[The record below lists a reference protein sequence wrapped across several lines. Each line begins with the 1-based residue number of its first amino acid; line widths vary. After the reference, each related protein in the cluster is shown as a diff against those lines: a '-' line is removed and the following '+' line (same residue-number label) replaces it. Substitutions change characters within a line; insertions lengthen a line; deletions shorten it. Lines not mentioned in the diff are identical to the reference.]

1 MENHVLSYSDWT
13 RIQETDSYLGAEVLN
28 ENVSDTLHF
37 ITDLVA
43 IGSDLVAPGSGAVV
57 DIVNAISYF
66 IESQYLDE
74 DVEKSIA
81 IVAGLVTLGSV
92 ALMGPL
98 ESLAIEAKVLLAKI
112 REGVVKTATP
122 VAISIARSAAKKLIP
137 LLTNISKTAV
147 SIGDTIVNLVVKA
160 ADSRVGK
167 WVSSKFG
174 GMDKFVAWAK
184 DFFKVKVPK
193 FLAYMISLLVSL
205 NPTAAAAGSVDDISI
220 KKFGKE
226 TAKTQATDGV
236 IKKITDSGKKEI
248 LASGIPP
255 SDKYKKF
262 QSQEQEFQRDT
273 TSDMK
278 PVIVRPLPI
287 KRNA

>member
-1 MENHVLSYSDWT
+1 MKNHVLSYSDWT
-13 RIQETDSYLGAEVLN
+13 EIQEADSYLGADVLN

-57 DIVNAISYF
+57 DIINSISYF
-66 IESQYLDE
+66 IESQYLEE

-98 ESLAIEAKVLLAKI
+98 EALSVEAKVLLAKI
-112 REGVVKTATP
+112 REGVVKSATP
-122 VAISIARSAAKKLIP
+122 AAISIARSAAKKLIP
-137 LLTNISKTAV
+137 LLTNITKISA

-167 WVSSKFG
+167 WASSKFG
-174 GMDKFVAWAK
+174 GMDKFVAWIK

-193 FLAYMISLLVSL
+193 LLTYMISLLVSL

-226 TAKTQATDGV
+226 TAKSKASEGV
-236 IKKITDSGKKEI
+236 VNKITDSGKKEV

-255 SDKYKKF
+255 SEKYKKF
-262 QSQEQEFQRDT
+262 QSPEQEFQRDT
-273 TSDMK
+273 THDLK
-278 PVIVRPLPI
+278 TPILPNI
-287 KRNA
+287 KKA

>member
-13 RIQETDSYLGAEVLN
+13 RIQEADSYLGAEVLN

-66 IESQYLDE
+66 IESQYLEE
-74 DVEKSIA
+74 DVEKCIA
-81 IVAGLVTLGSV
+81 VVAGLVTLGSV

-98 ESLAIEAKVLLAKI
+98 EELAVEAKVMLAKI

-122 VAISIARSAAKKLIP
+122 AAISIARSAAKKLVP
-137 LLTNISKTAV
+137 LLTNITKISA

-167 WVSSKFG
+167 WASSKFG
-174 GMDKFVAWAK
+174 GMDKFVAWIK

-193 FLAYMISLLVSL
+193 LLAYMISLLASL

-220 KKFGKE
+220 KQFGKE
-226 TAKTQATDGV
+226 TAKSKASEGV
-236 IKKITDSGKKEI
+236 VNKITDSGKKEV

-255 SDKYKKF
+255 SEKYKKF
-262 QSQEQEFQRDT
+262 QSPEQEFQRDT
-273 TSDMK
+273 THDLK
-278 PVIVRPLPI
+278 TPILPNI
-287 KRNA
+287 KKA

>member
-13 RIQETDSYLGAEVLN
+13 RIQEADSYLGAEVLN

-66 IESQYLDE
+66 IESQYLEE

-81 IVAGLVTLGSV
+81 IVAGLVTLGSI

-98 ESLAIEAKVLLAKI
+98 EALSVEAKVLLAKI
-112 REGVVKTATP
+112 REGVVKSATP
-122 VAISIARSAAKKLIP
+122 AAISIARSAAKKLIP
-137 LLTNISKTAV
+137 LLTNITKISA

-160 ADSRVGK
+160 ANSKVGK
-167 WVSSKFG
+167 WASSKFG
-174 GMDKFVAWAK
+174 GMDKFVAWIK

-193 FLAYMISLLVSL
+193 LLAYMISLLVSL
-205 NPTAAAAGSVDDISI
+205 NPTATAAGSVDDISI

-226 TAKTQATDGV
+226 TAKSKASEGV
-236 IKKITDSGKKEI
+236 VNKITDSGKKEV

-255 SDKYKKF
+255 SEKYKKF
-262 QSQEQEFQRDT
+262 QSPEQEFQRDT
-273 TSDMK
+273 THDLK
-278 PVIVRPLPI
+278 APILPNI
-287 KRNA
+287 KKA

>member
-1 MENHVLSYSDWT
+1 MENHVLSYSDWA
-13 RIQETDSYLGAEVLN
+13 RIQEIDSYLGAEVLN

-57 DIVNAISYF
+57 DIVNSISYF
-66 IESQYLDE
+66 IESQYLEE

-98 ESLAIEAKVLLAKI
+98 EELAIEAKVMLAKI
-112 REGVVKTATP
+112 RDGIVKTATP
-122 VAISIARSAAKKLIP
+122 AAISIARSAAKKLVP
-137 LLTNISKTAV
+137 LLTNITKISA

-174 GMDKFVAWAK
+174 GMDKFVSWIK

-205 NPTAAAAGSVDDISI
+205 NPTAAAGSVDDISI

-226 TAKTQATDGV
+226 TAKSKASEGV
-236 IKKITDSGKKEI
+236 VNKITDSGKKEV

-255 SDKYKKF
+255 SEKYKKF
-262 QSQEQEFQRDT
+262 QSPEQEFQRDT
-273 TSDMK
+273 THDLK
-278 PVIVRPLPI
+278 TPILPNI
-287 KRNA
+287 KKA

>member
-1 MENHVLSYSDWT
+1 MKNHVLSYSGWT
-13 RIQETDSYLGAEVLN
+13 RIQETDSYLRAEVLN

-66 IESQYLDE
+66 IESQYLEE

-98 ESLAIEAKVLLAKI
+98 EALSVEAKVLLAKI
-112 REGVVKTATP
+112 REGVVKSATP
-122 VAISIARSAAKKLIP
+122 AAISIARSAAKKLIP
-137 LLTNISKTAV
+137 LLTNITKISA

-160 ADSRVGK
+160 DNSKVGK
-167 WVSSKFG
+167 WASSKFG
-174 GMDKFVAWAK
+174 GMDKFVAWIK

-193 FLAYMISLLVSL
+193 LLAYMISLLVSL
-205 NPTAAAAGSVDDISI
+205 NPTATAAGSVDDISI

-226 TAKTQATDGV
+226 TAKSKASEGV
-236 IKKITDSGKKEI
+236 VNKITDSGKKEV

-255 SDKYKKF
+255 SEKYKKF
-262 QSQEQEFQRDT
+262 QSPEQEFQRDT
-273 TSDMK
+273 THDLK
-278 PVIVRPLPI
+278 APILPNI
-287 KRNA
+287 KKS

>member
-13 RIQETDSYLGAEVLN
+13 RIQETDSYIGTEVLN

-37 ITDLVA
+37 ITDFVA

-57 DIVNAISYF
+57 DIVNSISYF
-66 IESQYLDE
+66 IESQYLKE

-92 ALMGPL
+92 ALVGPL
-98 ESLAIEAKVLLAKI
+98 EELAIEAKVMLAKI
-112 REGVVKTATP
+112 RDGIVKTATP
-122 VAISIARSAAKKLIP
+122 AAISIARSAAKKLVP
-137 LLTNISKTAV
+137 LLTNITKISA

-167 WVSSKFG
+167 WASSKFG
-174 GMDKFVAWAK
+174 GMDKFVAWIK

-193 FLAYMISLLVSL
+193 FLAYMISLLVGL
-205 NPTAAAAGSVDDISI
+205 NPSAAAAGSVDDISI

-226 TAKTQATDGV
+226 TAKSKASDEV
-236 IKKITDSGKKEI
+236 VNKITDSGKKEV

-255 SDKYKKF
+255 SEKYKKF
-262 QSQEQEFQRDT
+262 QSPEQEFQRDT
-273 TSDMK
+273 THDLK
-278 PVIVRPLPI
+278 TPILPNI
-287 KRNA
+287 KKA

>member
-57 DIVNAISYF
+57 DVVNAISYF

-98 ESLAIEAKVLLAKI
+98 EELAIEAKVMLAKI

-122 VAISIARSAAKKLIP
+122 AAISIARSAAKKLVP
-137 LLTNISKTAV
+137 LLTNITKISA

-205 NPTAAAAGSVDDISI
+205 NPTAAAGSVDDISI

-226 TAKTQATDGV
+226 TAKTKASEEV
-236 IKKITDSGKKEI
+236 VNKITNSGKKEV

-262 QSQEQEFQRDT
+262 QSPEQEFQRDT
-273 TSDMK
+273 THDLK
-278 PVIVRPLPI
+278 TPILPNI
-287 KRNA
+287 KKA

>member
-13 RIQETDSYLGAEVLN
+13 RIQEADSYLGAEVLN

-66 IESQYLDE
+66 IESQYLEE

-81 IVAGLVTLGSV
+81 IVAGLVTLGSI

-98 ESLAIEAKVLLAKI
+98 EALSVEAKVLLAKI
-112 REGVVKTATP
+112 REGVVKSATP
-122 VAISIARSAAKKLIP
+122 AAISIARSAAKKLIP
-137 LLTNISKTAV
+137 LLTNITKISA

-167 WVSSKFG
+167 WASSKFG
-174 GMDKFVAWAK
+174 GMDKFVAWIK

-193 FLAYMISLLVSL
+193 LLAYMISLLVSL
-205 NPTAAAAGSVDDISI
+205 NPTATAAGSVDDISI

-226 TAKTQATDGV
+226 TAKSKASEGV
-236 IKKITDSGKKEI
+236 VNKITDSGKKEV

-255 SDKYKKF
+255 SEKYKKF
-262 QSQEQEFQRDT
+262 QSPEQEFQRDT
-273 TSDMK
+273 THDLK
-278 PVIVRPLPI
+278 APILPNI
-287 KRNA
+287 KKA

>member
-1 MENHVLSYSDWT
+1 MESHVLSYSDWT
-13 RIQETDSYLGAEVLN
+13 RIQEADSYLGAEVLN

-66 IESQYLDE
+66 IESQYLEE

-81 IVAGLVTLGSV
+81 IVAGLVTLGSI

-98 ESLAIEAKVLLAKI
+98 EALSVEAKVLLAKI
-112 REGVVKTATP
+112 REGVVKSATP
-122 VAISIARSAAKKLIP
+122 AAISIARSAAKKLIP
-137 LLTNISKTAV
+137 LLTNITKISA

-160 ADSRVGK
+160 DNSKVGK
-167 WVSSKFG
+167 WASSKFG
-174 GMDKFVAWAK
+174 GMDKFVAWIK

-193 FLAYMISLLVSL
+193 LLAYMISLLVSL
-205 NPTAAAAGSVDDISI
+205 NPTATAAGSVDDISI

-226 TAKTQATDGV
+226 TAKSKASEGV
-236 IKKITDSGKKEI
+236 VNKITDSGKKEV

-255 SDKYKKF
+255 SEKYKKF
-262 QSQEQEFQRDT
+262 QSPEQEFQRDT
-273 TSDMK
+273 THDLK
-278 PVIVRPLPI
+278 APILPNI
-287 KRNA
+287 KKA

>member
-66 IESQYLDE
+66 IESQYLEE

-98 ESLAIEAKVLLAKI
+98 EELAVEAKVLLAKI

-122 VAISIARSAAKKLIP
+122 AAISLARSAAKKLIP
-137 LLTNISKTAV
+137 LLTNITKISA

-167 WVSSKFG
+167 WASSKFG
-174 GMDKFVAWAK
+174 GMEKFVAWIK

-193 FLAYMISLLVSL
+193 LLAYMISLLVSL
-205 NPTAAAAGSVDDISI
+205 NPTATAAGSVDDISI

-226 TAKTQATDGV
+226 TAKSKASEGV
-236 IKKITDSGKKEI
+236 VNKITDSGKKEV

-255 SDKYKKF
+255 SEKYKKF
-262 QSQEQEFQRDT
+262 QSPEQEFQRDT
-273 TSDMK
+273 THDLK
-278 PVIVRPLPI
+278 APILPNI
-287 KRNA
+287 KKA

>member
-57 DIVNAISYF
+57 DVVNAISYF

-98 ESLAIEAKVLLAKI
+98 EELAIEAKVMLAKI
-112 REGVVKTATP
+112 RDGIVKTATP
-122 VAISIARSAAKKLIP
+122 AAISIARSAAKKLVP
-137 LLTNISKTAV
+137 LLTNITKISA

-174 GMDKFVAWAK
+174 GMDKFVAWIK

-193 FLAYMISLLVSL
+193 LLAYMISLLASL

-220 KKFGKE
+220 KQFGKE
-226 TAKTQATDGV
+226 TAKSKASEGV
-236 IKKITDSGKKEI
+236 VNKITDSGKKEV

-255 SDKYKKF
+255 SEKYKKF
-262 QSQEQEFQRDT
+262 QSPEQEFQRDT
-273 TSDMK
+273 THDLK
-278 PVIVRPLPI
+278 TPILPNL
-287 KRNA
+287 KKA

>member
-1 MENHVLSYSDWT
+1 MESHVLSYSDWT
-13 RIQETDSYLGAEVLN
+13 RIQETDSYLGADVLN

-43 IGSDLVAPGSGAVV
+43 IGSDLVVPGSGAVV
-57 DIVNAISYF
+57 DIINSISYF
-66 IESQYLDE
+66 IESQYLEE

-98 ESLAIEAKVLLAKI
+98 EALSVEAKVLLAKI
-112 REGVVKTATP
+112 REGVVKSATP
-122 VAISIARSAAKKLIP
+122 AAISIARSAAKKLIP
-137 LLTNISKTAV
+137 LLTNITKISA

-167 WVSSKFG
+167 WASSKFG
-174 GMDKFVAWAK
+174 GMDKFVAWIK

-193 FLAYMISLLVSL
+193 LLTYMISLLVSL

-220 KKFGKE
+220 KEFGKE
-226 TAKTQATDGV
+226 TAKSKASEGV
-236 IKKITDSGKKEI
+236 VKKITDSGKKEV

-255 SDKYKKF
+255 SEKYKKF
-262 QSQEQEFQRDT
+262 QSPEQEFQRDT
-273 TSDMK
+273 THDLK
-278 PVIVRPLPI
+278 TPILPNI
-287 KRNA
+287 KKV

>member
-13 RIQETDSYLGAEVLN
+13 SIQEIDSYLGAEVLN

-57 DIVNAISYF
+57 DIVNSISYF
-66 IESQYLDE
+66 IESQYLEE

-98 ESLAIEAKVLLAKI
+98 EELAIEAKVMLAKI
-112 REGVVKTATP
+112 RDGIVKTATP
-122 VAISIARSAAKKLIP
+122 AAISIARFAAKKLVP
-137 LLTNISKTAV
+137 LLTNITKISA

-174 GMDKFVAWAK
+174 GMEKFVSWIK

-205 NPTAAAAGSVDDISI
+205 NPTAAAGSVDDISI

-226 TAKTQATDGV
+226 TAKSKASEGV
-236 IKKITDSGKKEI
+236 VNKITDSGKKEV

-255 SDKYKKF
+255 SEKYKKF
-262 QSQEQEFQRDT
+262 QSPEQEFQRDT
-273 TSDMK
+273 THDLK
-278 PVIVRPLPI
+278 TPILPNL
-287 KRNA
+287 KKA

>member
-1 MENHVLSYSDWT
+1 MENRVLSYSDWT
-13 RIQETDSYLGAEVLN
+13 RIQEADSYLGAEVLN

-66 IESQYLDE
+66 IESQYLEE

-81 IVAGLVTLGSV
+81 IVAGLVTLGSI

-98 ESLAIEAKVLLAKI
+98 EALSVEAKVLLAKI
-112 REGVVKTATP
+112 REGVVKSATP
-122 VAISIARSAAKKLIP
+122 AAISIARSAAKKLIP
-137 LLTNISKTAV
+137 LLTNITKISA

-174 GMDKFVAWAK
+174 GMDKFVAWIK

-193 FLAYMISLLVSL
+193 LLAYMISLLVSL
-205 NPTAAAAGSVDDISI
+205 NPTATAAGSVDDISI

-226 TAKTQATDGV
+226 TAKSKASEGV
-236 IKKITDSGKKEI
+236 VNKITDSGKKEV

-255 SDKYKKF
+255 SLKYKKF
-262 QSQEQEFQRDT
+262 QSPEQEFQRDT
-273 TSDMK
+273 THDLK
-278 PVIVRPLPI
+278 TPILPNI
-287 KRNA
+287 KKA

>member
-1 MENHVLSYSDWT
+1 MESHVLSYSGWT
-13 RIQETDSYLGAEVLN
+13 RIQETDSYLGADVLN

-43 IGSDLVAPGSGAVV
+43 IGSDLVVPGSGAVV
-57 DIVNAISYF
+57 DIINSISYF
-66 IESQYLDE
+66 IESQYLEE

-98 ESLAIEAKVLLAKI
+98 EALSVEAKVLLAKI
-112 REGVVKTATP
+112 REGVVKSATP
-122 VAISIARSAAKKLIP
+122 AAISIARSAAKKLIP
-137 LLTNISKTAV
+137 LLTNITKISA

-167 WVSSKFG
+167 WASSKFG
-174 GMDKFVAWAK
+174 GMDKFVAWIK

-193 FLAYMISLLVSL
+193 LLTYMISLLVSL

-220 KKFGKE
+220 KEFGKE
-226 TAKTQATDGV
+226 TAKSKASEGV
-236 IKKITDSGKKEI
+236 VKKITDSGKKEV

-255 SDKYKKF
+255 SEKYKKF
-262 QSQEQEFQRDT
+262 QSPEQEFQRDT
-273 TSDMK
+273 THDLK
-278 PVIVRPLPI
+278 TPILPNI
-287 KRNA
+287 KKV

>member
-13 RIQETDSYLGAEVLN
+13 RIQEADSYLGAEVLN

-66 IESQYLDE
+66 IESQYLEE
-74 DVEKSIA
+74 DVEKCIA
-81 IVAGLVTLGSV
+81 VVAGLVTLGSV

-98 ESLAIEAKVLLAKI
+98 EELAVEAKVMLAKI
-112 REGVVKTATP
+112 RDGIVKTATP
-122 VAISIARSAAKKLIP
+122 AAISIARSAAKKLVP
-137 LLTNISKTAV
+137 LLTNITKISA

-174 GMDKFVAWAK
+174 GMNKFVDWIK

-193 FLAYMISLLVSL
+193 LLAYMISLLASL
-205 NPTAAAAGSVDDISI
+205 NPTAAAAGSIDDISI
-220 KKFGKE
+220 KQFGKE
-226 TAKTQATDGV
+226 TAKSKASEGV
-236 IKKITDSGKKEI
+236 VNKITDSGKKEV

-255 SDKYKKF
+255 SEKYKKF
-262 QSQEQEFQRDT
+262 QSPEQEFQRDT
-273 TSDMK
+273 THDLK
-278 PVIVRPLPI
+278 TPILPNI
-287 KRNA
+287 KKA

>member
-1 MENHVLSYSDWT
+1 MENRVLSYSDWT
-13 RIQETDSYLGAEVLN
+13 RIQEADSYLGAEVLN

-66 IESQYLDE
+66 IESQYLEE

-81 IVAGLVTLGSV
+81 IVAGLVTLGSI

-98 ESLAIEAKVLLAKI
+98 EALSVEAKVLLAKI
-112 REGVVKTATP
+112 REGVVKSATP
-122 VAISIARSAAKKLIP
+122 AAISIARSAAKKLVP
-137 LLTNISKTAV
+137 LLTNITKISA

-160 ADSRVGK
+160 DNSKVGK
-167 WVSSKFG
+167 WASSKFG
-174 GMDKFVAWAK
+174 GMDKFVAWIK

-193 FLAYMISLLVSL
+193 LLAYMISLLVSL
-205 NPTAAAAGSVDDISI
+205 NPTATAAGSVDDISI

-226 TAKTQATDGV
+226 TAKSKASEGV
-236 IKKITDSGKKEI
+236 VNKITDSGKKEV

-255 SDKYKKF
+255 SEKYKKF
-262 QSQEQEFQRDT
+262 QSPEQEFQRDT
-273 TSDMK
+273 THDLK
-278 PVIVRPLPI
+278 APILPNI
-287 KRNA
+287 KKA

>member
-13 RIQETDSYLGAEVLN
+13 RIQEADSYLGAEVLN

-66 IESQYLDE
+66 IESQYLEE

-98 ESLAIEAKVLLAKI
+98 EELAVEAKVLLAKI

-122 VAISIARSAAKKLIP
+122 AAISLARSAAKKLIP
-137 LLTNISKTAV
+137 LLTNITKISA

-167 WVSSKFG
+167 WASSKFG
-174 GMDKFVAWAK
+174 GMDKFVAWIK

-193 FLAYMISLLVSL
+193 LLAYMISLLVSL
-205 NPTAAAAGSVDDISI
+205 NPTATAAGSVDDISI

-226 TAKTQATDGV
+226 TAKSKASEGV
-236 IKKITDSGKKEI
+236 VNKITDSGKKEV

-255 SDKYKKF
+255 SEKYKKF
-262 QSQEQEFQRDT
+262 QSPEQEFQRDT
-273 TSDMK
+273 THDLK
-278 PVIVRPLPI
+278 APILPNI
-287 KRNA
+287 KKA

>member
-57 DIVNAISYF
+57 DIVNSISYF
-66 IESQYLDE
+66 IESQYLEE

-98 ESLAIEAKVLLAKI
+98 EELAIEAKVMLAKI

-122 VAISIARSAAKKLIP
+122 AAISIARSAAKKLVP
-137 LLTNISKTAV
+137 LLTNITKISA

-205 NPTAAAAGSVDDISI
+205 NPTAAAGSVDDISI

-226 TAKTQATDGV
+226 TAKTKASEEV
-236 IKKITDSGKKEI
+236 VNKITNSGKKEV

-262 QSQEQEFQRDT
+262 QSPEQEFQRDT
-273 TSDMK
+273 THDLK
-278 PVIVRPLPI
+278 TPILPNI
-287 KRNA
+287 KKA

>member
-13 RIQETDSYLGAEVLN
+13 RIQEADSYLGAEVLN

-66 IESQYLDE
+66 IESQYLEE
-74 DVEKSIA
+74 DVEKCIA
-81 IVAGLVTLGSV
+81 VVAGLVTLGSV

-98 ESLAIEAKVLLAKI
+98 EELAVEAKVMLAKI

-122 VAISIARSAAKKLIP
+122 AAISIARSAAKKLVP
-137 LLTNISKTAV
+137 LLTNITKISA

-167 WVSSKFG
+167 WASSKFG
-174 GMDKFVAWAK
+174 GMEKFVSWIK

-193 FLAYMISLLVSL
+193 LLAYMISLLASL

-220 KKFGKE
+220 KQFGKE
-226 TAKTQATDGV
+226 TAKSKASEGV
-236 IKKITDSGKKEI
+236 VNKITDSGKKEV

-255 SDKYKKF
+255 SEKYKKF
-262 QSQEQEFQRDT
+262 QSPEQEFQRDT
-273 TSDMK
+273 THDLK
-278 PVIVRPLPI
+278 TPILPNI
-287 KRNA
+287 KKA

>member
-13 RIQETDSYLGAEVLN
+13 RIQEADSYLGAEVLN

-66 IESQYLDE
+66 IESQYLEE

-98 ESLAIEAKVLLAKI
+98 EALSVEAKVLLAKI

-122 VAISIARSAAKKLIP
+122 AAISLARSAAKKLIP
-137 LLTNISKTAV
+137 LLTNITKISA

-167 WVSSKFG
+167 WASSKFG
-174 GMDKFVAWAK
+174 GMDKFVAWIK

-193 FLAYMISLLVSL
+193 LLAYMISLLVSL
-205 NPTAAAAGSVDDISI
+205 NPTATAAGSVDDISI

-226 TAKTQATDGV
+226 TAKSKASEGV
-236 IKKITDSGKKEI
+236 VNKITDSGKKEV

-255 SDKYKKF
+255 SEKYKKF
-262 QSQEQEFQRDT
+262 QSPEQEFQRDT
-273 TSDMK
+273 THDLK
-278 PVIVRPLPI
+278 APILPNI
-287 KRNA
+287 KKA

>member
-1 MENHVLSYSDWT
+1 MENRVLSYSDWT
-13 RIQETDSYLGAEVLN
+13 RIQEADSYLGAEVLN

-66 IESQYLDE
+66 IESQYLEE

-81 IVAGLVTLGSV
+81 IVAGLVTLGSI

-98 ESLAIEAKVLLAKI
+98 EALSVEAKVLLAKI
-112 REGVVKTATP
+112 REGVVKSATP
-122 VAISIARSAAKKLIP
+122 AAISIARSAAKKLIP
-137 LLTNISKTAV
+137 LLTNITKISA

-160 ADSRVGK
+160 ANSKVGK
-167 WVSSKFG
+167 WASSKFG
-174 GMDKFVAWAK
+174 GMDKFVAWIK

-193 FLAYMISLLVSL
+193 LLAYMISLLVSL
-205 NPTAAAAGSVDDISI
+205 NPTATAAGSVDDISI

-226 TAKTQATDGV
+226 TAKSKASEGV
-236 IKKITDSGKKEI
+236 VNKITDSGKKEV

-255 SDKYKKF
+255 SEKYKKF
-262 QSQEQEFQRDT
+262 QSPEQEFQRDT
-273 TSDMK
+273 THDLK
-278 PVIVRPLPI
+278 APILPNI
-287 KRNA
+287 KKA

>member
-137 LLTNISKTAV
+137 LLTNITKISA

-205 NPTAAAAGSVDDISI
+205 NPTAAAGSVDDISI

-226 TAKTQATDGV
+226 TAKTKASEEV
-236 IKKITDSGKKEI
+236 VNKITNSGKKEV

-262 QSQEQEFQRDT
+262 QSPEQEFQRDT
-273 TSDMK
+273 THDLK
-278 PVIVRPLPI
+278 TPILPNI
-287 KRNA
+287 KKA

>member
-13 RIQETDSYLGAEVLN
+13 RIQEIDSYLGAEVLN

-57 DIVNAISYF
+57 DIVNSISYF
-66 IESQYLDE
+66 IESQYLEE

-98 ESLAIEAKVLLAKI
+98 EELAIEAKVMLAKI
-112 REGVVKTATP
+112 RDGIVKTATP
-122 VAISIARSAAKKLIP
+122 AAISIARSAAKKLVP
-137 LLTNISKTAV
+137 LLTNITKISA

-174 GMDKFVAWAK
+174 GMDKFVSWIK

-205 NPTAAAAGSVDDISI
+205 NPTAAAGSVDDISI

-226 TAKTQATDGV
+226 TAKSKASEGV
-236 IKKITDSGKKEI
+236 VNKITDSGKKEV

-255 SDKYKKF
+255 SEKYKKF
-262 QSQEQEFQRDT
+262 QSPEQEFQRDT
-273 TSDMK
+273 THDLK
-278 PVIVRPLPI
+278 TPILPNI
-287 KRNA
+287 KKA

>member
-1 MENHVLSYSDWT
+1 MENHVLSYSDWA
-13 RIQETDSYLGAEVLN
+13 RIQEADSYLGEEVLN

-66 IESQYLDE
+66 IESQYLEE

-98 ESLAIEAKVLLAKI
+98 EALSVEAKVLLAKI
-112 REGVVKTATP
+112 REGVVKSATP
-122 VAISIARSAAKKLIP
+122 AAISIARSAAKKLIP
-137 LLTNISKTAV
+137 LLTNITKVSA

-160 ADSRVGK
+160 ANSKVGK
-167 WVSSKFG
+167 WASSKFG
-174 GMDKFVAWAK
+174 GMDKFVAWIK

-193 FLAYMISLLVSL
+193 LLTYMISLLASL
-205 NPTAAAAGSVDDISI
+205 NPTATAAGSVDDISI

-226 TAKTQATDGV
+226 TAKSKSSDEV
-236 IKKITDSGKKEI
+236 VNKITGSGEKEV

-255 SDKYKKF
+255 SEKYKKF
-262 QSQEQEFQRDT
+262 QSPEQEFQRDT
-273 TSDMK
+273 THDLK
-278 PVIVRPLPI
+278 APILPNI
-287 KRNA
+287 KKA

>member
-13 RIQETDSYLGAEVLN
+13 RIQEADSYLGEEVLN

-66 IESQYLDE
+66 IESQYLEE

-81 IVAGLVTLGSV
+81 IVAGLVTLGSI

-98 ESLAIEAKVLLAKI
+98 EALSVEAKVLLAKI
-112 REGVVKTATP
+112 REGVVKSATP
-122 VAISIARSAAKKLIP
+122 AAISIARSAAKKLIP
-137 LLTNISKTAV
+137 LLTNITKVSA

-160 ADSRVGK
+160 ANSKVGK
-167 WVSSKFG
+167 WASSKFG
-174 GMDKFVAWAK
+174 GMDKFVAWIK

-193 FLAYMISLLVSL
+193 LLTYMISLLVSL
-205 NPTAAAAGSVDDISI
+205 NPTATAAGSVDDISI

-226 TAKTQATDGV
+226 TAKSKASEGV
-236 IKKITDSGKKEI
+236 VNKITDSGKKEV

-255 SDKYKKF
+255 SEKYKKF
-262 QSQEQEFQRDT
+262 QSPEQEFQRDT
-273 TSDMK
+273 THDLK
-278 PVIVRPLPI
+278 APILPNI
-287 KRNA
+287 KKA

>member
-1 MENHVLSYSDWT
+1 MENYVLSYSDWT
-13 RIQETDSYLGAEVLN
+13 RIQEADSYLGAEVLN

-66 IESQYLDE
+66 IESQYLEE
-74 DVEKSIA
+74 DVEKCIA
-81 IVAGLVTLGSV
+81 VVAGLVTLGSV

-98 ESLAIEAKVLLAKI
+98 EELAVEAKVMLAKI

-122 VAISIARSAAKKLIP
+122 AAISIARSAAKKLVP
-137 LLTNISKTAV
+137 LLTNITKISA

-167 WVSSKFG
+167 WASSKFG
-174 GMDKFVAWAK
+174 GMEKFVSWIK

-193 FLAYMISLLVSL
+193 LLAYMISLLASL

-220 KKFGKE
+220 KQFGKE
-226 TAKTQATDGV
+226 TAKSKASEGV
-236 IKKITDSGKKEI
+236 VNKITDSGKKEV

-255 SDKYKKF
+255 SEKYKKF
-262 QSQEQEFQRDT
+262 QSPEQEFQRDT
-273 TSDMK
+273 THDLK
-278 PVIVRPLPI
+278 TPILPNI
-287 KRNA
+287 KKA

>member
-13 RIQETDSYLGAEVLN
+13 RIQEADSYLEAEVLN

-57 DIVNAISYF
+57 DVVNAISYF

-137 LLTNISKTAV
+137 LLTNITKISA

-205 NPTAAAAGSVDDISI
+205 NPTAAAGSVDDISI

-226 TAKTQATDGV
+226 TAKTKASEEV
-236 IKKITDSGKKEI
+236 VNKITNSGKKEV

-262 QSQEQEFQRDT
+262 QSPEQEFQRDT
-273 TSDMK
+273 THDLK
-278 PVIVRPLPI
+278 TPILPNI
-287 KRNA
+287 KKA

>member
-13 RIQETDSYLGAEVLN
+13 RIQEADSYLGAEVLN

-66 IESQYLDE
+66 IESQYLEE

-98 ESLAIEAKVLLAKI
+98 EALSVEAKVLLAKI
-112 REGVVKTATP
+112 REGVVKSATP
-122 VAISIARSAAKKLIP
+122 AAISIARSAAKKLIP
-137 LLTNISKTAV
+137 LLTNITKISA

-167 WVSSKFG
+167 WASSKFG
-174 GMDKFVAWAK
+174 GMDKFVAWIK

-193 FLAYMISLLVSL
+193 LLTYMISLLASL
-205 NPTAAAAGSVDDISI
+205 NPTATAAGSVDDISI

-226 TAKTQATDGV
+226 TAKSKASEGV
-236 IKKITDSGKKEI
+236 VNKITDSGKKEV

-255 SDKYKKF
+255 SEKYKKF
-262 QSQEQEFQRDT
+262 QSPEQEFQRDT
-273 TSDMK
+273 THDLK
-278 PVIVRPLPI
+278 APILPNI
-287 KRNA
+287 KKA

>member
-13 RIQETDSYLGAEVLN
+13 RIQEADSYLGAEVLN

-66 IESQYLDE
+66 IESQYLEE

-81 IVAGLVTLGSV
+81 IVAGLVTLGSI

-98 ESLAIEAKVLLAKI
+98 EALSVEAKVLLAKI
-112 REGVVKTATP
+112 REGVVKSATP
-122 VAISIARSAAKKLIP
+122 AAISLARSAAKKLIP
-137 LLTNISKTAV
+137 LLTNITKISA

-167 WVSSKFG
+167 WASSKFG
-174 GMDKFVAWAK
+174 GMDKFVAWIK

-193 FLAYMISLLVSL
+193 LLAYMISLLVSL
-205 NPTAAAAGSVDDISI
+205 NPTATAAGSVDDISI

-226 TAKTQATDGV
+226 TAKSKASEGV
-236 IKKITDSGKKEI
+236 VNKITDSGKKEV

-255 SDKYKKF
+255 SEKYKKF
-262 QSQEQEFQRDT
+262 QSPEQEFQRDT
-273 TSDMK
+273 THDLK
-278 PVIVRPLPI
+278 APILPNI
-287 KRNA
+287 KKA

>member
-1 MENHVLSYSDWT
+1 MENHVLSYSGWT
-13 RIQETDSYLGAEVLN
+13 RIQETDSYLRAEVLN

-66 IESQYLDE
+66 IESQYLEE

-98 ESLAIEAKVLLAKI
+98 EALSVEAKVLLAKI
-112 REGVVKTATP
+112 REGVVKSATP
-122 VAISIARSAAKKLIP
+122 AAISMARSAAKKLIP
-137 LLTNISKTAV
+137 LLTNITKVSA

-160 ADSRVGK
+160 ANSKVGK
-167 WVSSKFG
+167 WASSKFG
-174 GMDKFVAWAK
+174 GMDKFVAWIK

-193 FLAYMISLLVSL
+193 LLTYMISLLASL
-205 NPTAAAAGSVDDISI
+205 NPTATAAGSVDDISI

-226 TAKTQATDGV
+226 TAKSKSSDEV
-236 IKKITDSGKKEI
+236 VNKITGSGEKEV

-255 SDKYKKF
+255 SEKYKKF
-262 QSQEQEFQRDT
+262 QSPEQEFQRDT
-273 TSDMK
+273 THDLK
-278 PVIVRPLPI
+278 APILPNI
-287 KRNA
+287 KKA

>member
-13 RIQETDSYLGAEVLN
+13 RIQEADSYLGEEVLN

-66 IESQYLDE
+66 IESQYLEE

-98 ESLAIEAKVLLAKI
+98 EELAVEAKVLLAKI

-122 VAISIARSAAKKLIP
+122 AAISLARSAAKKLIP
-137 LLTNISKTAV
+137 LLTNITKISA

-167 WVSSKFG
+167 WASSKFG
-174 GMDKFVAWAK
+174 GMEKFVAWIK

-193 FLAYMISLLVSL
+193 LLAYMISLLVSL
-205 NPTAAAAGSVDDISI
+205 NPTATAAGSVDDISI

-226 TAKTQATDGV
+226 TAKSKASEGV
-236 IKKITDSGKKEI
+236 VNKITDSGKKEV

-255 SDKYKKF
+255 SEKYKKF
-262 QSQEQEFQRDT
+262 QSPEQEFQRDT
-273 TSDMK
+273 THDLK
-278 PVIVRPLPI
+278 APILPNI
-287 KRNA
+287 KKA

>member
-13 RIQETDSYLGAEVLN
+13 RIQEADSYLGAEVLN

-66 IESQYLDE
+66 IESQYLEE

-81 IVAGLVTLGSV
+81 IVAGLVTLGSI

-98 ESLAIEAKVLLAKI
+98 EALSVEAKVLLAKI
-112 REGVVKTATP
+112 REGVVKSATP
-122 VAISIARSAAKKLIP
+122 AAISIARSAAKKLIP
-137 LLTNISKTAV
+137 LLTNITKISA

-160 ADSRVGK
+160 DNSKVGK
-167 WVSSKFG
+167 WASSKFG
-174 GMDKFVAWAK
+174 GMDKFVAWIK

-193 FLAYMISLLVSL
+193 LLTYMISLLASL
-205 NPTAAAAGSVDDISI
+205 NPTATAAGSVDDISI

-226 TAKTQATDGV
+226 TAKSKASEGV
-236 IKKITDSGKKEI
+236 VNKITDSGKKEV

-255 SDKYKKF
+255 SEKYKKF
-262 QSQEQEFQRDT
+262 QSPEQEFQRDT
-273 TSDMK
+273 THDLK
-278 PVIVRPLPI
+278 APILPNI
-287 KRNA
+287 KKA

>member
-13 RIQETDSYLGAEVLN
+13 RIQEADSYLGAEVLN

-66 IESQYLDE
+66 IESQYLEE

-81 IVAGLVTLGSV
+81 IVAGLVTLGSI

-98 ESLAIEAKVLLAKI
+98 EALSVEAKVLLAKI
-112 REGVVKTATP
+112 REGVVKSATP
-122 VAISIARSAAKKLIP
+122 AAISIARSAAKKLIP
-137 LLTNISKTAV
+137 LLTNITKISA

-160 ADSRVGK
+160 DNSKVGK
-167 WVSSKFG
+167 WASSKFG
-174 GMDKFVAWAK
+174 GMDKFVAWIK

-193 FLAYMISLLVSL
+193 LLTYMISLLVSL
-205 NPTAAAAGSVDDISI
+205 NPTATAAGSVDDISI

-226 TAKTQATDGV
+226 TAKSKASEGV
-236 IKKITDSGKKEI
+236 VNKITDSGKKEV

-255 SDKYKKF
+255 SEKYKKF
-262 QSQEQEFQRDT
+262 QSPEQEFQRDT
-273 TSDMK
+273 TNDLK
-278 PVIVRPLPI
+278 APILPNI
-287 KRNA
+287 KKA

>member
-1 MENHVLSYSDWT
+1 MKNHVLSYSGWT
-13 RIQETDSYLGAEVLN
+13 RIQETDSYLRAEVLN

-66 IESQYLDE
+66 IESQYLEE

-98 ESLAIEAKVLLAKI
+98 EALSVEAKVLLAKI
-112 REGVVKTATP
+112 REGVVKSATP
-122 VAISIARSAAKKLIP
+122 AAISIARSAAKKLIP
-137 LLTNISKTAV
+137 LLTNITKISA

-160 ADSRVGK
+160 DNSKVGK
-167 WVSSKFG
+167 WASSKFG
-174 GMDKFVAWAK
+174 GVDKFVAWIK

-193 FLAYMISLLVSL
+193 LLAYMISLLVSL
-205 NPTAAAAGSVDDISI
+205 NPTATAAGSVDDISI

-226 TAKTQATDGV
+226 TAKSKASEGV
-236 IKKITDSGKKEI
+236 VNKITDSGKKEV

-255 SDKYKKF
+255 SEKYKKF
-262 QSQEQEFQRDT
+262 QSPEQEFQRDT
-273 TSDMK
+273 THDLK
-278 PVIVRPLPI
+278 APILPNI
-287 KRNA
+287 KKS

>member
-1 MENHVLSYSDWT
+1 MENRVLSYSDWT
-13 RIQETDSYLGAEVLN
+13 RIQEADSYLGAEVLN

-66 IESQYLDE
+66 IESQYLEE

-81 IVAGLVTLGSV
+81 IVAGLVTLGSI

-98 ESLAIEAKVLLAKI
+98 EALSVEAKVLLAKI
-112 REGVVKTATP
+112 REGVVKSATP
-122 VAISIARSAAKKLIP
+122 AAISIARSAAKKLIP
-137 LLTNISKTAV
+137 LLTNITKISA

-174 GMDKFVAWAK
+174 GMDKFVAWIK

-193 FLAYMISLLVSL
+193 LLAYMISLLVSL
-205 NPTAAAAGSVDDISI
+205 NPTATAAGSVDDISI

-226 TAKTQATDGV
+226 TAKSKASEGV
-236 IKKITDSGKKEI
+236 VNKITDSGKKEV

-255 SDKYKKF
+255 SEKYKKF
-262 QSQEQEFQRDT
+262 QSPEQEFQRDT
-273 TSDMK
+273 THDLK
-278 PVIVRPLPI
+278 APILPNI
-287 KRNA
+287 KKA